1 MLATSHPLHPPN
13 DFFFSA
19 FCFVAASRGGR
30 SIAHCG
36 SRRGPLLVCSHGAEG
51 TLRDA
56 DHLLVLS
63 LLTAISGVPTPER
76 LALHHLL
83 RSASEIQSLVAAPST
98 ALAVHRARGL
108 IAAQDMHSVRV
119 VRDVRLASNI
129 SGVSELC
136 VRYVGEPCGTCWL
149 CRWSISFFMKNNLLH
164 RSSEHGL
171 AHTTHM
177 DRYGAFR
184 QSDSTLP
191 GLISDLRLHG
201 QSRLRQTQKS
211 VVGVGVDPQG
221 VRGGEHCNNH
231 KRFVRPW
238 TEHARSA
245 RTDERARLV

>member
-1 MLATSHPLHPPN
+1 MVRGAPCLGKTSRLRPRALLRAPAPYSEYYNARHLSPPSPPQR
-13 DFFFSA
+13 FFFSA

-63 LLTAISGVPTPER
+63 LLTAISGVPSG
-76 LALHHLL
+76 LHFIISCAPH
-83 RSASEIQSLVAAPST
+83 QSLVAAPST

-149 CRWSISFFMKNNLLH
+149 CRWSISILILH
-164 RSSEHGL
+164 E
-171 AHTTHM
+171 
-177 DRYGAFR
+177 
-184 QSDSTLP
+184 
-191 GLISDLRLHG
+191 
-201 QSRLRQTQKS
+201 K
-211 VVGVGVDPQG
+211 
-221 VRGGEHCNNH
+221 
-231 KRFVRPW
+231 
-238 TEHARSA
+238 
-245 RTDERARLV
+245 